1 MTKIVLLLNFDNVG
15 IAKTHLSHKAA
26 LGKHPLK
33 SEVLGNISSRLL
45 MCNKITIKKFLQW
58 ALWDYSLKKN
68 GEELGFRGAFLY

>member
-1 MTKIVLLLNFDNVG
+1 MAKIVLLLTFDNVG

-45 MCNKITIKKFLQW
+45 MCNKVTTRSFCSGPL
-58 ALWDYSLKKN
+58 ALWDYSLKK
-68 GEELGFRGAFLY
+68 R